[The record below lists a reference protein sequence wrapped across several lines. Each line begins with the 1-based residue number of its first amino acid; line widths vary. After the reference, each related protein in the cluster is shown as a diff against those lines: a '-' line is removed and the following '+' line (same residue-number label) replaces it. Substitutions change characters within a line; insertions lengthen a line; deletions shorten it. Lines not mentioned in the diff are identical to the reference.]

1 MKSLKL
7 LLALTFLVAAVPNQ
21 AQDTVTLKIR
31 MQGFRSSGNTAL
43 VGVYSEG
50 KAAQFPK
57 RDKASTGAEAEVKDT
72 TEILAFEGLKPGKY
86 AVAVLHDED
95 NNGKM
100 STNFLGMPKEGYGF
114 SDNAEVKRGP
124 PSFEEAS
131 FELNSDTTIVID
143 IRYF

>member
-7 LLALTFLVAAVPNQ
+7 FPLLLLFVAAVPAL
-21 AQDTVTLKIR
+21 AQDSVTLKIR
-31 MQGFRSSGNTAL
+31 MQGFRSTGNTAL
-43 VGVYSEG
+43 VGVYDED

-57 RDKASTGAEAEVKDT
+57 RDKAVTGDKTEVKDK
-72 TEILAFEGLKPGKY
+72 TEVLTFGGLKPGTY

-100 STNFLGMPKEGYGF
+100 STNLLGMPKEGYGF
-114 SDNAEVKRGP
+114 SNDAEVKMRA

-131 FELNSDTTIVID
+131 FELEGDTTIVID
-143 IRYF
+143 IKYF